1 MKFYTEEN
9 VLSMLRSFH
18 TLEMNVQ
25 LSMAKLTPIEM
36 PILSDNDIESL
47 AKDYI
52 LYNDSKRQWVIEGM
66 KLYRE
71 QLKKWSG
78 GGKAKRYTQWVRG
91 KRK

>member
-1 MKFYTEEN
+1 
-9 VLSMLRSFH
+9 
-18 TLEMNVQ
+18 

-78 GGKAKRYTQWVRG
+78 VRITLSSLL
-91 KRK
+91 KTI

>member
-36 PILSDNDIESL
+36 PILSDNDIEFL

-52 LYNDSKRQWVIEGM
+52 LYNEWVIKGM

-71 QLKKWSG
+71 QLK
-78 GGKAKRYTQWVRG
+78 Q
-91 KRK
+91 

>member
-78 GGKAKRYTQWVRG
+78 VRITLSSLL
-91 KRK
+91 KTI